1 MPAALTRTRQETE
14 IGEGLAVGCLV
25 AGVHAISAA
34 AALDAALVGALA
46 SWPWAA
52 RYPTVR
58 RTPRLDDVLRRSAGR
73 RSSRIARWAP
83 SRDQFVPQLCDDE
96 WDLPNACGR
105 LEEETSVPARRW
117 CELSEA
123 FLRGLGA
130 GDVWRGRPLDV
141 LEDLARDTSKEP
153 EVP

>member
-1 MPAALTRTRQETE
+1 MPAGLTRVRQQTE

-25 AGVHAISAA
+25 AGVHAIRTA
-34 AALDAALVGALA
+34 AALDAALVGALDP
-46 SWPWAA
+46 WPWAA

-58 RTPRLDDVLRRSAGR
+58 RTPHLADVLRRSAGR
-73 RSSRIARWAP
+73 RSSRIARWAT

-96 WDLPNACGR
+96 WDLPGACIR
-105 LEEETSVPARRW
+105 LEDATAVPARRW

-130 GDVWRGRPLDV
+130 DDVWRGRPLDPF
-141 LEDLARDTSKEP
+141 ESS
-153 EVP
+153 